1 MKRTLTILAV
11 GASLF
16 AGLAVS
22 AHAAPELSLA
32 RLDCGTPQAPTAV
45 NQRFSDTFAYGDTKI
60 QFVFSC
66 YLIKHGD
73 EYMLWDTGH
82 AMTMPNVAPKVSLV
96 DQLAKIDVKPDQI
109 KYVGISHYHADHTG
123 QVDSFPK
130 ATLLIGA
137 KEWDAITSPK
147 PPEGANFKPFEG
159 WIKGDS
165 KVEPVPTDKDVF
177 GDGSVI
183 MLRTPGHTP
192 GHSSLLVKLAQMG
205 PVIITGDA
213 VHFRENYDSDGVPW
227 FNYDR
232 AQSVASI
239 ERLKKMASNSEGNRN
254 YPARCARHRKAAG
267 TSCSREVAAG
277 TTATGNQYGA
287 APILGGARA
296 VAIALCVIRYW
307 RAQLEKHA
315 NCNTIYRV
323 VRA

>member
-16 AGLAVS
+16 AGLAGS

-45 NQRFSDTFAYGDTKI
+45 NQRFSDTFAYGDLKL

-82 AMTMPNVAPKVSLV
+82 AMTAPNVAPKVSLV

-130 ATLLIGA
+130 AILLIGA

-159 WIKGDS
+159 WIKGDN
-165 KVEPVPTDKDVF
+165 KVEPVPFDKDVF

-239 ERLKKMASNSEGNRN
+239 ERLKKMASNLKATVIIQHDARDIEKLPVL
-254 YPARCARHRKAAG
+254 PAFAK
-267 TSCSREVAAG
+267 
-277 TTATGNQYGA
+277 
-287 APILGGARA
+287 
-296 VAIALCVIRYW
+296 
-307 RAQLEKHA
+307 
-315 NCNTIYRV
+315 
-323 VRA
+323 